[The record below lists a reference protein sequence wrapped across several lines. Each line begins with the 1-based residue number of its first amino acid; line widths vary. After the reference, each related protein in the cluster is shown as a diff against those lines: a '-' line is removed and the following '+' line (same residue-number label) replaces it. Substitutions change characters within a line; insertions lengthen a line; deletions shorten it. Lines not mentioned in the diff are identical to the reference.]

1 MSLELIIGSTNVPL
15 QISESF
21 SHNGA
26 MSIVKI
32 NAITVPEG
40 AGEKLE
46 ERFQARKHAIDS
58 QPGFEGFQL
67 LRPVKGEDR
76 YFVVTRWADQESYD
90 AWWAGEGQ
98 AAHANTEGEQPRK
111 PVATGAELLEFEV
124 VLDSLEQD

>member
-1 MSLELIIGSTNVPL
+1 MGP
-15 QISESF
+15 
-21 SHNGA
+21 

-40 AGEKLE
+40 AGEELE
-46 ERFQARKHAIDS
+46 RRFAARKHAIDD

-76 YFVVTRWADQESYD
+76 YFVVTRWADEEAYN
-90 AWWAGEGQ
+90 AWWDGQGASGHAKSEDGE
-98 AAHANTEGEQPRK
+98 RK
-111 PVATGAELLEFEV
+111 PVSQKAELLVFEV